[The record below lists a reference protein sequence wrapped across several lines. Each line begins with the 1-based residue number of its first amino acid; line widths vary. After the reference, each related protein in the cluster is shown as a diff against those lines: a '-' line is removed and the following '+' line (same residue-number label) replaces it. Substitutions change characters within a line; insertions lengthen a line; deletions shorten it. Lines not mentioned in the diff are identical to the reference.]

1 MDLSDFAIEPLREDC
16 LDAAAEIFAVSF
28 ADGFRAV
35 FPRGPTKDMVR
46 FLRGELARA
55 MARADTEEPSAMYPH
70 AKDCRGGM
78 RGKIRAFVARHRP
91 TGQLA
96 GFYVNELYENGRAAR
111 HGPVPPSERFPEG
124 GDELLFDTFH
134 QTSAASMRKFFG
146 DESFAYY
153 EFAAHTTK
161 PSPWPKSYGPGT
173 DSSFWRTT
181 TSTLLRT
188 AYEPHPSLPESFWT
202 SFSTFMLNDAHV
214 PNHSDPSAVSQ
225 RLLLDP
231 DWKGERLR
239 PTPAQVTSPAVLKV
253 MHKKERVGGLDA
265 DGRWSSGSES
275 IYAAVWKQGNDKANR
290 KIFLPAITSAVQQ
303 LAAAPQSYSP

>member
-153 EFAAHTTK
+153 EFAAV
-161 PSPWPKSYGPGT
+161 SPAFR
-173 DSSFWRTT
+173 SSGVRAAL
-181 TSTLLRT
+181 SHYSQLTLLYEWNDPPAYNEALPLAKKLWARNGFKLLADNDINALTDKIRADRGELPPRGTSGDRLVVHPMRRDISMVKTFEKNGGVRT
-188 AYEPHPSLPESFWT
+188 AMACLVPRAVDDVWTRSETESSHT
-202 SFSTFMLNDAHV
+202 HA
-214 PNHSDPSAVSQ
+214 
-225 RLLLDP
+225 
-231 DWKGERLR
+231 
-239 PTPAQVTSPAVLKV
+239 
-253 MHKKERVGGLDA
+253 
-265 DGRWSSGSES
+265 
-275 IYAAVWKQGNDKANR
+275 
-290 KIFLPAITSAVQQ
+290 AVQQ
-303 LAAAPQSYSP
+303 AKL